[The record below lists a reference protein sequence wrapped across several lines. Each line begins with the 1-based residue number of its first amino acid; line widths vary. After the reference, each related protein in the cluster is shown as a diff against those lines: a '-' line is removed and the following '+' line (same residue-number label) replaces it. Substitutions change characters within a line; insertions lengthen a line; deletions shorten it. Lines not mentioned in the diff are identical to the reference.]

1 MRGRERQR
9 VPLGDAQGSHSGRK
23 DGESTREPTKLAEF
37 VRVCVLGAHCGRSLL
52 PYLDTTGAYGR
63 IPSLVTPL
71 SPRAL
76 VLVPPLPPSLPLPLI
91 PRSHPSLSTVLEIR
105 LVAQL
110 CLISLTARALSFSF
124 FLAMQRARRTLSTPC
139 GVHTSSLP
147 FRGSVAFGR
156 LPTRLCDEVCVR
168 TIVRSD
174 PSGASTSSS
183 HPRNARDRCS
193 RDSSFVSFDRFNT
206 DVRHAFAPFLTRFLI
221 GIGIFLPV
229 PSSLPLSLPLF
240 PSVLSLIISIEII

>member
-37 VRVCVLGAHCGRSLL
+37 VRVCVLDAHCGRSLL

-63 IPSLVTPL
+63 IPSLVTPC
-71 SPRAL
+71 P
-76 VLVPPLPPSLPLPLI
+76 LVPSCSSLPFPLLLPLI

-124 FLAMQRARRTLSTPC
+124 FLAMQRARRTLSPPC

-174 PSGASTSSS
+174 PSGTSTSSS

-193 RDSSFVSFDRFNT
+193 RDSSFVSIDSYRSYSI
-206 DVRHAFAPFLTRFLI
+206 DLI
-221 GIGIFLPV
+221 QM
-229 PSSLPLSLPLF
+229 
-240 PSVLSLIISIEII
+240 